1 MAEDINVSEVTDGM
15 PEGYGP
21 EGEDISLNAGVPA
34 EGQEQED
41 EPEEEHLN
49 TKALPAVVMLL
60 GGAATAISCFV
71 REYPLMRMLVVIFF
85 SLLLF
90 WLIGIGIK
98 MLLDK
103 IVIIRKE
110 ETEEDAGIENPES
123 SDGAV
128 IEKNAAQ

>member
-1 MAEDINVSEVTDGM
+1 MAEEINVSEVTDGV

-21 EGEDISLNAGVPA
+21 EGEDISLNAGVPGG
-34 EGQEQED
+34 EPEQED

-85 SLLLF
+85 SLVLF

-98 MLLDK
+98 MLLDR
-103 IVIIRKE
+103 IVIIRKDE
-110 ETEEDAGIENPES
+110 NEEDAGDGSSES